1 MTTAISWI
9 PKSFVDNPPSPSNND
24 AVHEVVV
31 FAAEFDDMVIGPT
44 DYAIVTARSVN
55 DEHGLVEVWTFEDR
69 EYEDI
74 EVHHDIQIEA
84 FPLCMDFQ
92 SEERNFLAVGTT
104 DTSIEIWDLNDVQA
118 VAWNL
123 HTAPWVLLSGSS
135 DGTVASK
142 DTREPLTSFT
152 WPVRAGVKSLAWDPY
167 CGFYFVAS
175 LEDGTVEYFDVRM
188 APASIFT
195 LDAHTKAV
203 TSVSYNQL
211 EHNILATG
219 SLDQTVKV
227 WDLSNNQPT
236 CIASKNPSVGDI
248 FSISFSNDDRFM
260 LAIGGKMGKLHI
272 WDMSHSGIS

>member
-1 MTTAISWI
+1 MCIYSNCLASV
-9 PKSFVDNPPSPSNND
+9 SADNR
-24 AVHEVVV
+24 VK
-31 FAAEFDDMVIGPT
+31 
-44 DYAIVTARSVN
+44 
-55 DEHGLVEVWTFEDR
+55 
-69 EYEDI
+69 
-74 EVHHDIQIEA
+74 
-84 FPLCMDFQ
+84 
-92 SEERNFLAVGTT
+92 
-104 DTSIEIWDLNDVQA
+104 IWDVVTGNCNITMDHHLDEARNKLFKKMVQA